1 MGKASKPYARLIRV
15 STTREDGGSLF
26 GATPKD
32 DWEQFVPPDRQ
43 NRVSVGNHILL
54 IDHPDGWTLVN
65 AGPGEKPPLSLD
77 VARQRSRSSFTRE
90 LKQLGLMPKDIA
102 VVIYT
107 HLYSEHAGGGTHMT
121 SSGRVMPTF
130 PNARY
135 VVHKAAV
142 EEASR
147 PNARNRRRYRHDDY
161 KPLMET
167 GQLEMVEGSAE
178 VCSGVWVEP
187 APGPTAGHQIVICQQ
202 GKAAYAFLGMLT
214 PTSMH
219 LAASVNAAF
228 DWNPEATART
238 KNEVKRQAALENW
251 LVAPVGRD
259 EWVRASELESL
270 AAFSLGKA
278 PAEAPAA
285 KKPRRSAAPVPAV
298 PEPVPSVVEEAEAI
312 AAADRSAVPV

>member
-15 STTREDGGSLF
+15 STTREDGGCLF
-26 GATPKD
+26 GATTKEN
-32 DWEQFVPPDRQ
+32 WERFVLPDRQ
-43 NRVSVGNHILL
+43 NRVSVGNYSLL
-54 IDHPDGWTLVN
+54 IDHPDGWMLVN
-65 AGPGEKPPLSLD
+65 AGPGEKPPLSTD
-77 VARQRSRSSFTRE
+77 IARQRSRSSLTRE
-90 LKQLGLMPKDIA
+90 LKQLGLMPKDVA

-121 SSGRVMPTF
+121 SSGRVMPAF

-135 VVHKAAV
+135 VVHKAAL

-147 PNARNRRRYRHDDY
+147 LTPRNRRRYRYDDY
-161 KPLMET
+161 EPLVET
-167 GQLEMVEGSAE
+167 GQLETVEGSAE

-202 GKAAYAFLGMLT
+202 GKATYAFLGMLT

-259 EWVRASELESL
+259 EWVRAGELESL

-278 PAEAPAA
+278 PAEEPQTR
-285 KKPRRSAAPVPAV
+285 KPRRSAEPVPAAAA
-298 PEPVPSVVEEAEAI
+298 VEEA
-312 AAADRSAVPV
+312 AAPAATDRVAVPA